1 MSLELVCAVLVLL
14 AALAVLHR
22 VIVGPTVLD
31 RVMAVN
37 VIGTKTIV
45 LLVLIGFIYGR
56 PSMFLDIALVYA
68 LINFIATIAVLR
80 YLEALARRRLEGREA
95 GEEGAS

>member
-1 MSLELVCAVLVLL
+1 MSYLMVCGVLILI
-14 AALAVLHR
+14 AALAVVYRL
-22 VIVGPTVLD
+22 IVGPTVLD

-45 LLVLIGFIYGR
+45 LLALIGFFYGR
-56 PSMFLDIALVYA
+56 PEMFLDIALLYS

-80 YLEALARRRLEGREA
+80 YLEALARRRQER
-95 GEEGAS
+95 GEPEVGAVP